1 MFSLVCNGLFEL
13 LSLQLIALGKRGDVL
28 KQLIPDQVSHA
39 ICVVEQEGDIDT
51 YGEVIRF
58 GGLGGAQK

>member
-1 MFSLVCNGLFEL
+1 MFSLGCNARFEL

-39 ICVVEQEGDIDT
+39 ICVVEQEGDI
-51 YGEVIRF
+51 YREVIWF
-58 GGLGGAQK
+58 GGLRGAQK

>member
-1 MFSLVCNGLFEL
+1 MFSLGCNGLFEL
-13 LSLQLIALGKRGDVL
+13 LSLQLIALGKSGDVL

-39 ICVVEQEGDIDT
+39 ICVVEQEGDIDI

>member
-1 MFSLVCNGLFEL
+1 MFSLGCNGLFEL
-13 LSLQLIALGKRGDVL
+13 LSLQLIALGKSGDVL

-39 ICVVEQEGDIDT
+39 ICVVEQEGDIDI

-58 GGLGGAQK
+58 GGFGGAQK

>member
-1 MFSLVCNGLFEL
+1 MFSLGCNARFEL
-13 LSLQLIALGKRGDVL
+13 LSLQLIALGKHGDVL

-51 YGEVIRF
+51 YGEVIWF